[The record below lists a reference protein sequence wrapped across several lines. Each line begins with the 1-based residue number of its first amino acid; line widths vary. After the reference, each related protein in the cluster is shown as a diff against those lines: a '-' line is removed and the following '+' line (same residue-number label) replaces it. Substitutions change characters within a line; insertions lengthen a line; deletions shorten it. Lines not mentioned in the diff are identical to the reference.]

1 MQRSEH
7 PMTDRDSVT
16 NLNEKSV
23 VMFDCP
29 VWHLI
34 IIDKT
39 SLTGCLPI
47 CDGDHQVS
55 FAIGTKFVIL
65 LSLLSNL
72 TFMTIFC
79 TCLRSTMMN
88 RSDSREQNVIFS
100 FRSFLPMTSTT
111 ELIFYPPVTIT
122 L

>member
-29 VWHLI
+29 EQYSKALSV
-34 IIDKT
+34 
-39 SLTGCLPI
+39 P
-47 CDGDHQVS
+47 S
-55 FAIGTKFVIL
+55 FV
-65 LSLLSNL
+65 SNL